1 MQMFS
6 TKTRE
11 WFLSSVGTPTE
22 AQRMGWQAISEGRDA
37 LISSPTGSGKTL
49 AAFLYFLDEMRRE
62 LDAGALAEGLRI
74 VYVSPLKALGNDIR
88 QNLERPLAGLGLS
101 DAVRV
106 AVRTGDTDAKARR
119 EMIKHPPH
127 ILITTPESLYLLLTS
142 LSGRDM
148 LKTART
154 VIVDELHAVLSS
166 KRGAHLFL
174 SLARLDALCGG
185 HVRRVGLSAT
195 VNPPEEAARHLTGG
209 EPCAVIV
216 PKIEKRTELTVDVPV
231 PDMRQLPER
240 SVWPAIA
247 DRVIEALDHVR
258 TVLVFVDGRAGCE
271 RLALRINERA
281 GQTLARTHHGCVSK
295 EQRLEAERM
304 LKSGELRVMVAT
316 SSMELGVDVGE
327 IDLVVQVGPPPGVSA
342 LLQRLGRAG
351 HNPSR
356 VSRMRVYPR
365 TAAEAIGCALVCEAA
380 REGRIERVR
389 APEMCLDVLS
399 QHLVSMAAA
408 GAYTVDEAVEI
419 LSRAYAYRRLAS
431 EDVKAVLGMLS
442 GDYERM
448 DDRPVKPRVVYDR
461 LSGRVSGDAYTRMLA
476 LSAGGTIPDRGWFAV
491 TLPDGTRL
499 GELDEEF
506 VFEAR
511 LGDKFYLGA
520 FPWKIEEITR
530 DRVIVSPTSPE
541 GAASPFWKGDRA
553 ARAYETGAF
562 YGSLLSK
569 WEDAARRS
577 PAALRAALCA
587 AGLTPDAAENAA
599 RVLESQLR
607 AVGCLATDR
616 VLVAE
621 HFSDEAGEHQLMLHS
636 PFGDAVNRALG
647 MLLARRAAAATGED
661 ARAYDDDDGALIC
674 LVGGQPIP
682 DALLPTLAATSAP
695 DIYPVPI
702 TPNTVSNTSSRD
714 ASGAQLAFDNPAAAS
729 GARFTFI
736 NPDTAPGA
744 NCVSANA
751 NAASG
756 ARFTS
761 INPDTKPDARHV
773 PASANAASG
782 AQLAFDNPVA
792 ASGARFTSINP
803 DNAPSA
809 SLVPASANA
818 ASGAQLAFDN
828 PVAASGAH
836 CTSTNPDTASDA
848 DCVSASANAASGAQL
863 AFDNPVAASGARF
876 TSTNPDTK
884 PGANCVSA
892 SRNAVS
898 AARFTS
904 INSDTKPGANCAS
917 ASTNAASGAQLALD
931 NPVAASGARFT
942 SINSD
947 TKPGANC
954 VSASRNAV
962 SAARFTSINSD
973 TKPGANCASASTNA
987 ASGAQ
992 LAFDNPAA
1000 ASGARFTSI
1009 NPDTKPGAQLAF
1021 DNPVAASGARFTSIN
1036 PETRPGANCAS
1047 TSANA
1052 VSSAQLV
1059 FDNPV
1064 TASGARFTSINP
1076 ETKPGASP
1084 VPASANA
1091 ASGVQLAFDDPV
1103 AASGARFTS
1112 INPET
1117 YPGASPVP
1125 ASANAASG
1133 AQLVFDNPV
1142 TGSGARFTSINPETK
1157 PGASPVPASANA
1169 ASGVQLAFDDPVAA
1183 SGARFTSINPET
1195 YPGASPVPAS
1205 ANAAS
1210 GAQLAFDNPAAASG
1224 ARFTSINPDT
1234 APDVSHVPASA
1245 NAASGA
1251 QLAFDSPVAPV
1262 AASGA
1267 SRVPASAN
1275 TALGAQVTPD
1285 NPVTASGESH
1295 VSTSANA
1302 ASGARFTFTNP
1313 VAASGARFTSTNPDT
1328 APGAQLA
1335 SADPN
1340 AALGSRL
1347 ASVTPDATS
1356 VPLCGAAAEVRAM
1369 LPASPMF
1376 SMAFRYNV
1384 QRALLNGVRGGRRQP
1399 LWVQRLRGAEAL
1411 GAAAAH
1417 PEHPMMRETLNECA
1431 DGYLDLNALT
1441 RLLSAIRAGQVRVY
1455 EVHTDAPSPL
1465 CLNLRRQVEA
1475 EMMYDTAIPSAAV
1488 TLSKEALLTLAPT
1501 EEAVKSASRPARAPR
1516 NADELH
1522 ARLLSEGDL
1531 LAGEAC
1537 APAEWMDALE
1547 IAGRA
1552 VYIEPRLWIA
1562 RENEDEYRLALEEND
1577 AAALS
1582 RVVRRTARFHGS
1594 QTAETLSERYAVDE
1608 VRAQEALNTLCSEG
1622 ILREFGGAY
1631 VHAEL
1636 YESAQRMT
1644 VALNRQRV
1652 ETQPARAFARMLSQR
1667 VRGAGSS
1674 AAQLAQALVSLRGC
1688 AYPAAAWEGYLLP
1701 ARVANYRPQLLDEA
1715 LARGEAAYRVL
1726 PAERPQLPSETRAQ
1740 AAARTRDAAPS
1751 SARVSIDGS
1760 RLPGEAAVRD
1770 EAAYRV
1776 LPAERSQLPN
1786 ETRAQATARPCG
1798 AASSGARA
1806 SIDGSRLLGE
1816 AAECPQLPSETRA
1829 QAAARPYGAASS
1841 DARISVDG
1849 SQLLGEAVVRDEAAE
1864 YPQLSNETRAQAAAR
1879 PCGAAPSSARAS
1891 VDGSRLLSEAAECPQ
1906 LPSET
1911 RAQAAARPRGAAPS
1925 GARIS
1930 VDGSQL
1936 LGEATERDEAAERPR
1951 LPGETRAQAAARP
1964 RGAAPSGARVSIDGS
1979 WLPGEAAERPQLP
1992 GETRAQAAA
2001 RPYGAAPSGAR
2012 VSIDVSQFPGEAAV
2026 RDEAAYRVLPAE
2038 RSRLPNETRAQA
2050 AARARDAAPSD
2061 ARVSI
2066 DGSQLPGEAAV
2077 RDEAAYRVL
2086 PAERPQLP
2094 GETAVRVLSGE
2105 RSQLSGE
2112 TAARVQSGETADS
2125 RSIPAPEIDGVPA
2138 NPLAASRVRGSAAS
2152 AFELHAQRRG
2162 TAVLD
2167 QSGSAH
2173 PESGLRDGRA
2183 IFGERTR
2190 ASRAASGER
2199 VRVQFDLP
2207 DDEGEYE
2214 PLPDDLTDMER
2225 DVLQTLTARGASFA
2239 SRLPVNAGDALKSLL
2254 ARGLVRA
2261 DSFLPVREMLATE
2274 SGNVKKTVRRRVR
2287 VMDAGRWS
2295 RVGVLPQT
2303 SAEALV
2309 ERLFDRFGIVCR
2321 ETAGADWNAAFGV
2334 LKHMEYAGK
2343 ARRGYFVKGLSGAQF
2358 MRETDYSTI
2367 TAQLRQPSG
2376 ECVWLP
2382 AADPM
2387 QAWGAY
2393 LAHEEG
2399 RAFLRVP
2406 GAAVAL
2412 MDGAVVAVSEK
2423 QGETLRVFDDPA
2435 APEALRALAD
2445 AFRRGAIFP
2454 TLPRLLI
2461 KKYPPTAAAHLEAA
2475 GFTREMLDYTLMR
2488 RG

>member
-1 MQMFS
+1 MNVRF
-6 TKTRE
+6 
-11 WFLSSVGTPTE
+11 FH
-22 AQRMGWQAISEGRDA
+22 
-37 LISSPTGSGKTL
+37 SP
-49 AAFLYFLDEMRRE
+49 
-62 LDAGALAEGLRI
+62 
-74 VYVSPLKALGNDIR
+74 
-88 QNLERPLAGLGLS
+88 
-101 DAVRV
+101 
-106 AVRTGDTDAKARR
+106 
-119 EMIKHPPH
+119 
-127 ILITTPESLYLLLTS
+127 
-142 LSGRDM
+142 
-148 LKTART
+148 
-154 VIVDELHAVLSS
+154 
-166 KRGAHLFL
+166 
-174 SLARLDALCGG
+174 
-185 HVRRVGLSAT
+185 
-195 VNPPEEAARHLTGG
+195 
-209 EPCAVIV
+209 
-216 PKIEKRTELTVDVPV
+216 
-231 PDMRQLPER
+231 
-240 SVWPAIA
+240 
-247 DRVIEALDHVR
+247 
-258 TVLVFVDGRAGCE
+258 
-271 RLALRINERA
+271 
-281 GQTLARTHHGCVSK
+281 
-295 EQRLEAERM
+295 
-304 LKSGELRVMVAT
+304 
-316 SSMELGVDVGE
+316 
-327 IDLVVQVGPPPGVSA
+327 
-342 LLQRLGRAG
+342 
-351 HNPSR
+351 
-356 VSRMRVYPR
+356 
-365 TAAEAIGCALVCEAA
+365 
-380 REGRIERVR
+380 
-389 APEMCLDVLS
+389 
-399 QHLVSMAAA
+399 
-408 GAYTVDEAVEI
+408 
-419 LSRAYAYRRLAS
+419 
-431 EDVKAVLGMLS
+431 
-442 GDYERM
+442 
-448 DDRPVKPRVVYDR
+448 
-461 LSGRVSGDAYTRMLA
+461 
-476 LSAGGTIPDRGWFAV
+476 
-491 TLPDGTRL
+491 
-499 GELDEEF
+499 
-506 VFEAR
+506 
-511 LGDKFYLGA
+511 DKFYLGA

-530 DRVIVSPTSPE
+530 DRVIVSPTTPE

-599 RVLESQLR
+599 RVIESQLR

-647 MLLARRAAAATGED
+647 MLLARRAAAATGAD

-695 DIYPVPI
+695 DAYTPYPGPNPVSAISHATGAHFTSTNPDTAPSVSCASASASAAPGMRI
-702 TPNTVSNTSSRD
+702 TSINPDTAPSASCASANPNTAPDTRFTSINPDTKPGVNCASTNPNAAPGASFTSTNPDTAPSVSCASVNPNTAPD
-714 ASGAQLAFDNPAAAS
+714 
-729 GARFTFI
+729 ARFTSANPDTTPGASCASLSANTAPDARFASTNPDTTPGANCASANPNATSGAHFTSTNPDTAPSTSCASASTNAAPDTRFTSTNPNTTPGASCASASTNAAPDARFTSIKPDTAPSVSCASANPNATSGAHFTSI

-744 NCVSANA
+744 RFTSTNPDTAPSVSCASLSANA
-751 NAASG
+751 VSA

-761 INPDTKPDARHV
+761 INPDTKPGVNCA
-773 PASANAASG
+773 
-782 AQLAFDNPVA
+782 
-792 ASGARFTSINP
+792 
-803 DNAPSA
+803 
-809 SLVPASANA
+809 
-818 ASGAQLAFDN
+818 
-828 PVAASGAH
+828 
-836 CTSTNPDTASDA
+836 STNP
-848 DCVSASANAASGAQL
+848 
-863 AFDNPVAASGARF
+863 
-876 TSTNPDTK
+876 
-884 PGANCVSA
+884 
-892 SRNAVS
+892 
-898 AARFTS
+898 
-904 INSDTKPGANCAS
+904 
-917 ASTNAASGAQLALD
+917 NAASGAQLALD
-931 NPVAASGARFT
+931 NPA
-942 SINSD
+942 
-947 TKPGANC
+947 
-954 VSASRNAV
+954 
-962 SAARFTSINSD
+962 
-973 TKPGANCASASTNA
+973 
-987 ASGAQ
+987 
-992 LAFDNPAA
+992 
-1000 ASGARFTSI
+1000 
-1009 NPDTKPGAQLAF
+1009 
-1021 DNPVAASGARFTSIN
+1021 
-1036 PETRPGANCAS
+1036 
-1047 TSANA
+1047 
-1052 VSSAQLV
+1052 
-1059 FDNPV
+1059 
-1064 TASGARFTSINP
+1064 
-1076 ETKPGASP
+1076 
-1084 VPASANA
+1084 
-1091 ASGVQLAFDDPV
+1091 
-1103 AASGARFTS
+1103 
-1112 INPET
+1112 
-1117 YPGASPVP
+1117 
-1125 ASANAASG
+1125 
-1133 AQLVFDNPV
+1133 
-1142 TGSGARFTSINPETK
+1142 
-1157 PGASPVPASANA
+1157 
-1169 ASGVQLAFDDPVAA
+1169 
-1183 SGARFTSINPET
+1183 
-1195 YPGASPVPAS
+1195 
-1205 ANAAS
+1205 
-1210 GAQLAFDNPAAASG
+1210 
-1224 ARFTSINPDT
+1224 
-1234 APDVSHVPASA
+1234 
-1245 NAASGA
+1245 
-1251 QLAFDSPVAPV
+1251 
-1262 AASGA
+1262 
-1267 SRVPASAN
+1267 
-1275 TALGAQVTPD
+1275 
-1285 NPVTASGESH
+1285 
-1295 VSTSANA
+1295 
-1302 ASGARFTFTNP
+1302 
-1313 VAASGARFTSTNPDT
+1313 AASGARFTSTNPDT

-1335 SADPN
+1335 SADLN

-1516 NADELH
+1516 SADELH

-1552 VYIEPRLWIA
+1552 VYIEPGLWIA

-1577 AAALS
+1577 GAALS
-1582 RVVRRTARFHGS
+1582 RVVRRAARFHGA

-1608 VRAQEALNTLCSEG
+1608 ARAQEALNALRSEG

-1644 VALNRQRV
+1644 VALSRQRV

-1674 AAQLAQALVSLRGC
+1674 AAQLAQALDFLRGC

-1726 PAERPQLPSETRAQ
+1726 PAERPQLPGETRAQ
-1740 AAARTRDAAPS
+1740 AAARTRGAAPS
-1751 SARVSIDGS
+1751 GARVSIDDSQLPGETAVRDETAEYPLLSNETRAQAADHPRSADSRNARVSIDG
-1760 RLPGEAAVRD
+1760 
-1770 EAAYRV
+1770 
-1776 LPAERSQLPN
+1776 SQLPN
-1786 ETRAQATARPCG
+1786 ETRAQAAARPCG
-1798 AASSGARA
+1798 AAPSGARV
-1806 SIDGSRLLGE
+1806 SIDGSQLPGE
-1816 AAECPQLPSETRA
+1816 AAERPRLPGETRAQATARMRGAAPSGARVSIDGSQLPGETAVRDEAAEHPQLSGEPRA
-1829 QAAARPYGAASS
+1829 QAAARPRGAAPSG
-1841 DARISVDG
+1841 ARISVDG
-1849 SQLLGEAVVRDEAAE
+1849 SRLPGETVVRDEAAE

-1891 VDGSRLLSEAAECPQ
+1891 
-1906 LPSET
+1906 
-1911 RAQAAARPRGAAPS
+1911 
-1925 GARIS
+1925 I
-1930 VDGSQL
+1930 DGSQFPS
-1936 LGEATERDEAAERPR
+1936 EATERDGTAER
-1951 LPGETRAQAAARP
+1951 
-1964 RGAAPSGARVSIDGS
+1964 S
-1979 WLPGEAAERPQLP
+1979 QLP

-2012 VSIDVSQFPGEAAV
+2012 VSIDGSQLLGEATE
-2026 RDEAAYRVLPAE
+2026 RDEAAE
-2038 RSRLPNETRAQA
+2038 RPRLPSETRAQA
-2050 AARARDAAPSD
+2050 AARPRGAAPSG

-2066 DGSQLPGEAAV
+2066 DGSQFPGEAAV

-2112 TAARVQSGETADS
+2112 TAGRVQSGEMTDS
-2125 RSIPAPEIDGVPA
+2125 RSIPAPEFVGVPA
-2138 NPLAASRVRGSAAS
+2138 DSLAASRVRGSAAS
-2152 AFELHAQRRG
+2152 AFKLYAQRRG

-2190 ASRAASGER
+2190 ASRAASSER

-2261 DSFLPVREMLATE
+2261 DSFLPVREMLAAE

-2295 RVGVLPQT
+2295 RVGALPQT

-2358 MRETDYSTI
+2358 MRQTDYSTI

-2376 ECVWLP
+2376 ECIWLP

-2454 TLPRLLI
+2454 ALPRLLI

-2475 GFTREMLDYTLMR
+2475 GFTREMLDYTLMC

>member
-247 DRVIEALDHVR
+247 DRVIEALDHAR

-351 HNPSR
+351 HNPGR

-506 VFEAR
+506 VFESR

-520 FPWKIEEITR
+520 FPWRIEEITR

-599 RVLESQLR
+599 RVIESQLR

-621 HFSDEAGEHQLMLHS
+621 HFSDEAGGHQLMLHS

-647 MLLARRAAAATGED
+647 MLLARRAAAATGAD

-695 DIYPVPI
+695 DAYTPYPG
-702 TPNTVSNTSSRD
+702 PN
-714 ASGAQLAFDNPAAAS
+714 P
-729 GARFTFI
+729 
-736 NPDTAPGA
+736 
-744 NCVSANA
+744 VSAISHA
-751 NAASG
+751 
-756 ARFTS
+756 T
-761 INPDTKPDARHV
+761 
-773 PASANAASG
+773 
-782 AQLAFDNPVA
+782 
-792 ASGARFTSINP
+792 
-803 DNAPSA
+803 
-809 SLVPASANA
+809 
-818 ASGAQLAFDN
+818 
-828 PVAASGAH
+828 GAH
-836 CTSTNPDTASDA
+836 FTSTNPDTAPSASCASASASAAPGMRITSINPDTA
-848 DCVSASANAASGAQL
+848 PSASCASASANTTS
-863 AFDNPVAASGARF
+863 DTRF
-876 TSTNPDTK
+876 TSTNPGTAPNVSCASANPNTAPDARFASTNPDTT
-884 PGANCVSA
+884 PGASCASLSA
-892 SRNAVS
+892 NAVS

-904 INSDTKPGANCAS
+904 INPDTAPSVSCASANPNTAPDARFASTNPDTTPGASCASANPNTAPDARFTSINPGIAPSASCASANPNATSGAHFTSINPDTTPGANCAS
-917 ASTNAASGAQLALD
+917 ASTNTA
-931 NPVAASGARFT
+931 PGARFT
-942 SINSD
+942 SINPDTTPGASCASVNPNTAPDARFASTNPDTTPGASCASLSANTASGAHFTSINPD
-947 TKPGANC
+947 TKPGVNC
-954 VSASRNAV
+954 ASTNPNAASGARFASTNPDTALSASCA
-962 SAARFTSINSD
+962 SASASAAPDARFTSINPD
-973 TKPGANCASASTNA
+973 TAPSANCASANPNA
-987 ASGAQ
+987 TPGAHFTSINPDTAPSASCASLSANTASGAH
-992 LAFDNPAA
+992 FTSINPDTTP
-1000 ASGARFTSI
+1000 GARFTSI
-1009 NPDTKPGAQLAF
+1009 NPDTKPGVNCA
-1021 DNPVAASGARFTSIN
+1021 SIN
-1036 PETRPGANCAS
+1036 P
-1047 TSANA
+1047 
-1052 VSSAQLV
+1052 
-1059 FDNPV
+1059 
-1064 TASGARFTSINP
+1064 
-1076 ETKPGASP
+1076 
-1084 VPASANA
+1084 NA
-1091 ASGVQLAFDDPV
+1091 AS
-1103 AASGARFTS
+1103 
-1112 INPET
+1112 
-1117 YPGASPVP
+1117 
-1125 ASANAASG
+1125 
-1133 AQLVFDNPV
+1133 
-1142 TGSGARFTSINPETK
+1142 
-1157 PGASPVPASANA
+1157 
-1169 ASGVQLAFDDPVAA
+1169 
-1183 SGARFTSINPET
+1183 
-1195 YPGASPVPAS
+1195 
-1205 ANAAS
+1205 
-1210 GAQLAFDNPAAASG
+1210 
-1224 ARFTSINPDT
+1224 
-1234 APDVSHVPASA
+1234 
-1245 NAASGA
+1245 
-1251 QLAFDSPVAPV
+1251 
-1262 AASGA
+1262 
-1267 SRVPASAN
+1267 
-1275 TALGAQVTPD
+1275 
-1285 NPVTASGESH
+1285 
-1295 VSTSANA
+1295 
-1302 ASGARFTFTNP
+1302 
-1313 VAASGARFTSTNPDT
+1313 
-1328 APGAQLA
+1328 GAQLA

-1475 EMMYDTAIPSAAV
+1475 EMMYDTAISSAAV

-1516 NADELH
+1516 SADELH

-1537 APAEWMDALE
+1537 APVEWMDALE

-1552 VYIEPRLWIA
+1552 VYIEPGLWIA

-1582 RVVRRTARFHGS
+1582 RVVRRTARFHGA

-1674 AAQLAQALVSLRGC
+1674 AAQLAQALDFLRGC
-1688 AYPAAAWEGYLLP
+1688 AYPAVAWEGYLLP

-1726 PAERPQLPSETRAQ
+1726 PAER
-1740 AAARTRDAAPS
+1740 
-1751 SARVSIDGS
+1751 
-1760 RLPGEAAVRD
+1760 
-1770 EAAYRV
+1770 
-1776 LPAERSQLPN
+1776 SQLP
-1786 ETRAQATARPCG
+1786 
-1798 AASSGARA
+1798 
-1806 SIDGSRLLGE
+1806 
-1816 AAECPQLPSETRA
+1816 
-1829 QAAARPYGAASS
+1829 
-1841 DARISVDG
+1841 
-1849 SQLLGEAVVRDEAAE
+1849 
-1864 YPQLSNETRAQAAAR
+1864 NETRAQAAAR
-1879 PCGAAPSSARAS
+1879 PCGAAPS
-1891 VDGSRLLSEAAECPQ
+1891 
-1906 LPSET
+1906 
-1911 RAQAAARPRGAAPS
+1911 

-1930 VDGSQL
+1930 VDGS
-1936 LGEATERDEAAERPR
+1936 R
-1951 LPGETRAQAAARP
+1951 LPGEA
-1964 RGAAPSGARVSIDGS
+1964 
-1979 WLPGEAAERPQLP
+1979 
-1992 GETRAQAAA
+1992 
-2001 RPYGAAPSGAR
+2001 
-2012 VSIDVSQFPGEAAV
+2012 
-2026 RDEAAYRVLPAE
+2026 
-2038 RSRLPNETRAQA
+2038 
-2050 AARARDAAPSD
+2050 
-2061 ARVSI
+2061 
-2066 DGSQLPGEAAV
+2066 
-2077 RDEAAYRVL
+2077 
-2086 PAERPQLP
+2086 
-2094 GETAVRVLSGE
+2094 AVRVLSGE

-2112 TAARVQSGETADS
+2112 TAGRVQSGEMTDS

-2138 NPLAASRVRGSAAS
+2138 DPLAASRVRGSAAS
-2152 AFELHAQRRG
+2152 AFELYAQRRG

-2173 PESGLRDGRA
+2173 PESGLRDGRTA
-2183 IFGERTR
+2183 PGERAR
-2190 ASRAASGER
+2190 ASRAASSER
-2199 VRVQFDLP
+2199 VRVRFDSP

-2225 DVLQTLTARGASFA
+2225 EILQTLTARGASFA

-2295 RVGVLPQT
+2295 RVGALPQT

-2321 ETAGADWNAAFGV
+2321 ETAGADWNAVFGV

-2367 TAQLRQPSG
+2367 TAQLRQSSS
-2376 ECVWLP
+2376 ECIWLP

-2423 QGETLRVFDDPA
+2423 QGETLRVFDDPS

-2454 TLPRLLI
+2454 ALPRLLI
-2461 KKYPPTAAAHLEAA
+2461 KKYPPTAVPHLEAA

>member
-1 MQMFS
+1 
-6 TKTRE
+6 
-11 WFLSSVGTPTE
+11 
-22 AQRMGWQAISEGRDA
+22 
-37 LISSPTGSGKTL
+37 
-49 AAFLYFLDEMRRE
+49 
-62 LDAGALAEGLRI
+62 
-74 VYVSPLKALGNDIR
+74 
-88 QNLERPLAGLGLS
+88 
-101 DAVRV
+101 
-106 AVRTGDTDAKARR
+106 
-119 EMIKHPPH
+119 
-127 ILITTPESLYLLLTS
+127 
-142 LSGRDM
+142 
-148 LKTART
+148 
-154 VIVDELHAVLSS
+154 
-166 KRGAHLFL
+166 
-174 SLARLDALCGG
+174 
-185 HVRRVGLSAT
+185 
-195 VNPPEEAARHLTGG
+195 
-209 EPCAVIV
+209 
-216 PKIEKRTELTVDVPV
+216 
-231 PDMRQLPER
+231 
-240 SVWPAIA
+240 
-247 DRVIEALDHVR
+247 
-258 TVLVFVDGRAGCE
+258 
-271 RLALRINERA
+271 
-281 GQTLARTHHGCVSK
+281 
-295 EQRLEAERM
+295 
-304 LKSGELRVMVAT
+304 
-316 SSMELGVDVGE
+316 
-327 IDLVVQVGPPPGVSA
+327 
-342 LLQRLGRAG
+342 
-351 HNPSR
+351 
-356 VSRMRVYPR
+356 
-365 TAAEAIGCALVCEAA
+365 
-380 REGRIERVR
+380 
-389 APEMCLDVLS
+389 
-399 QHLVSMAAA
+399 
-408 GAYTVDEAVEI
+408 
-419 LSRAYAYRRLAS
+419 
-431 EDVKAVLGMLS
+431 
-442 GDYERM
+442 
-448 DDRPVKPRVVYDR
+448 
-461 LSGRVSGDAYTRMLA
+461 
-476 LSAGGTIPDRGWFAV
+476 
-491 TLPDGTRL
+491 
-499 GELDEEF
+499 
-506 VFEAR
+506 
-511 LGDKFYLGA
+511 
-520 FPWKIEEITR
+520 
-530 DRVIVSPTSPE
+530 
-541 GAASPFWKGDRA
+541 
-553 ARAYETGAF
+553 
-562 YGSLLSK
+562 
-569 WEDAARRS
+569 
-577 PAALRAALCA
+577 
-587 AGLTPDAAENAA
+587 
-599 RVLESQLR
+599 
-607 AVGCLATDR
+607 
-616 VLVAE
+616 
-621 HFSDEAGEHQLMLHS
+621 
-636 PFGDAVNRALG
+636 
-647 MLLARRAAAATGED
+647 
-661 ARAYDDDDGALIC
+661 
-674 LVGGQPIP
+674 
-682 DALLPTLAATSAP
+682 
-695 DIYPVPI
+695 
-702 TPNTVSNTSSRD
+702 
-714 ASGAQLAFDNPAAAS
+714 
-729 GARFTFI
+729 
-736 NPDTAPGA
+736 
-744 NCVSANA
+744 
-751 NAASG
+751 
-756 ARFTS
+756 
-761 INPDTKPDARHV
+761 
-773 PASANAASG
+773 
-782 AQLAFDNPVA
+782 
-792 ASGARFTSINP
+792 
-803 DNAPSA
+803 
-809 SLVPASANA
+809 
-818 ASGAQLAFDN
+818 
-828 PVAASGAH
+828 
-836 CTSTNPDTASDA
+836 
-848 DCVSASANAASGAQL
+848 
-863 AFDNPVAASGARF
+863 
-876 TSTNPDTK
+876 
-884 PGANCVSA
+884 
-892 SRNAVS
+892 
-898 AARFTS
+898 
-904 INSDTKPGANCAS
+904 
-917 ASTNAASGAQLALD
+917 
-931 NPVAASGARFT
+931 
-942 SINSD
+942 
-947 TKPGANC
+947 
-954 VSASRNAV
+954 
-962 SAARFTSINSD
+962 
-973 TKPGANCASASTNA
+973 
-987 ASGAQ
+987 
-992 LAFDNPAA
+992 
-1000 ASGARFTSI
+1000 
-1009 NPDTKPGAQLAF
+1009 
-1021 DNPVAASGARFTSIN
+1021 
-1036 PETRPGANCAS
+1036 
-1047 TSANA
+1047 
-1052 VSSAQLV
+1052 
-1059 FDNPV
+1059 
-1064 TASGARFTSINP
+1064 
-1076 ETKPGASP
+1076 
-1084 VPASANA
+1084 
-1091 ASGVQLAFDDPV
+1091 
-1103 AASGARFTS
+1103 
-1112 INPET
+1112 
-1117 YPGASPVP
+1117 
-1125 ASANAASG
+1125 
-1133 AQLVFDNPV
+1133 
-1142 TGSGARFTSINPETK
+1142 
-1157 PGASPVPASANA
+1157 
-1169 ASGVQLAFDDPVAA
+1169 
-1183 SGARFTSINPET
+1183 
-1195 YPGASPVPAS
+1195 
-1205 ANAAS
+1205 
-1210 GAQLAFDNPAAASG
+1210 
-1224 ARFTSINPDT
+1224 
-1234 APDVSHVPASA
+1234 
-1245 NAASGA
+1245 
-1251 QLAFDSPVAPV
+1251 
-1262 AASGA
+1262 
-1267 SRVPASAN
+1267 
-1275 TALGAQVTPD
+1275 
-1285 NPVTASGESH
+1285 
-1295 VSTSANA
+1295 
-1302 ASGARFTFTNP
+1302 
-1313 VAASGARFTSTNPDT
+1313 
-1328 APGAQLA
+1328 
-1335 SADPN
+1335 
-1340 AALGSRL
+1340 
-1347 ASVTPDATS
+1347 
-1356 VPLCGAAAEVRAM
+1356 M

-1399 LWVQRLRGAEAL
+1399 LWVQRLRGVETL

-1516 NADELH
+1516 SADELH

-1552 VYIEPRLWIA
+1552 VYIEPGLWIA

-1582 RVVRRTARFHGS
+1582 RVVRRTARFHGA

-1622 ILREFGGAY
+1622 ILREFGGTY

-1688 AYPAAAWEGYLLP
+1688 TYPAAAWEGYLLP

-1726 PAERPQLPSETRAQ
+1726 PAERPQLP
-1740 AAARTRDAAPS
+1740 
-1751 SARVSIDGS
+1751 G
-1760 RLPGEAAVRD
+1760 
-1770 EAAYRV
+1770 
-1776 LPAERSQLPN
+1776 
-1786 ETRAQATARPCG
+1786 
-1798 AASSGARA
+1798 
-1806 SIDGSRLLGE
+1806 
-1816 AAECPQLPSETRA
+1816 
-1829 QAAARPYGAASS
+1829 
-1841 DARISVDG
+1841 
-1849 SQLLGEAVVRDEAAE
+1849 
-1864 YPQLSNETRAQAAAR
+1864 ETRAQAAAR
-1879 PCGAAPSSARAS
+1879 PCGAASSDARVS
-1891 VDGSRLLSEAAECPQ
+1891 IDGSRLLGK
-1906 LPSET
+1906 T
-1911 RAQAAARPRGAAPS
+1911 
-1925 GARIS
+1925 
-1930 VDGSQL
+1930 VV
-1936 LGEATERDEAAERPR
+1936 RDEAAERPR

-2274 SGNVKKTVRRRVR
+2274 SGNVKKTVRRRVH

>member
-1 MQMFS
+1 
-6 TKTRE
+6 
-11 WFLSSVGTPTE
+11 
-22 AQRMGWQAISEGRDA
+22 
-37 LISSPTGSGKTL
+37 
-49 AAFLYFLDEMRRE
+49 MR
-62 LDAGALAEGLRI
+62 I
-74 VYVSPLKALGNDIR
+74 
-88 QNLERPLAGLGLS
+88 
-101 DAVRV
+101 
-106 AVRTGDTDAKARR
+106 
-119 EMIKHPPH
+119 
-127 ILITTPESLYLLLTS
+127 
-142 LSGRDM
+142 
-148 LKTART
+148 
-154 VIVDELHAVLSS
+154 
-166 KRGAHLFL
+166 
-174 SLARLDALCGG
+174 
-185 HVRRVGLSAT
+185 
-195 VNPPEEAARHLTGG
+195 
-209 EPCAVIV
+209 
-216 PKIEKRTELTVDVPV
+216 
-231 PDMRQLPER
+231 
-240 SVWPAIA
+240 
-247 DRVIEALDHVR
+247 
-258 TVLVFVDGRAGCE
+258 
-271 RLALRINERA
+271 
-281 GQTLARTHHGCVSK
+281 
-295 EQRLEAERM
+295 
-304 LKSGELRVMVAT
+304 
-316 SSMELGVDVGE
+316 
-327 IDLVVQVGPPPGVSA
+327 
-342 LLQRLGRAG
+342 
-351 HNPSR
+351 
-356 VSRMRVYPR
+356 
-365 TAAEAIGCALVCEAA
+365 
-380 REGRIERVR
+380 
-389 APEMCLDVLS
+389 
-399 QHLVSMAAA
+399 
-408 GAYTVDEAVEI
+408 
-419 LSRAYAYRRLAS
+419 
-431 EDVKAVLGMLS
+431 
-442 GDYERM
+442 
-448 DDRPVKPRVVYDR
+448 
-461 LSGRVSGDAYTRMLA
+461 
-476 LSAGGTIPDRGWFAV
+476 
-491 TLPDGTRL
+491 
-499 GELDEEF
+499 
-506 VFEAR
+506 
-511 LGDKFYLGA
+511 
-520 FPWKIEEITR
+520 
-530 DRVIVSPTSPE
+530 
-541 GAASPFWKGDRA
+541 
-553 ARAYETGAF
+553 
-562 YGSLLSK
+562 
-569 WEDAARRS
+569 
-577 PAALRAALCA
+577 
-587 AGLTPDAAENAA
+587 
-599 RVLESQLR
+599 
-607 AVGCLATDR
+607 
-616 VLVAE
+616 
-621 HFSDEAGEHQLMLHS
+621 
-636 PFGDAVNRALG
+636 
-647 MLLARRAAAATGED
+647 
-661 ARAYDDDDGALIC
+661 
-674 LVGGQPIP
+674 
-682 DALLPTLAATSAP
+682 
-695 DIYPVPI
+695 
-702 TPNTVSNTSSRD
+702 
-714 ASGAQLAFDNPAAAS
+714 
-729 GARFTFI
+729 
-736 NPDTAPGA
+736 
-744 NCVSANA
+744 
-751 NAASG
+751 
-756 ARFTS
+756 TS
-761 INPDTKPDARHV
+761 INPDTKPGVNCA
-773 PASANAASG
+773 
-782 AQLAFDNPVA
+782 
-792 ASGARFTSINP
+792 
-803 DNAPSA
+803 
-809 SLVPASANA
+809 
-818 ASGAQLAFDN
+818 
-828 PVAASGAH
+828 
-836 CTSTNPDTASDA
+836 STNP
-848 DCVSASANAASGAQL
+848 
-863 AFDNPVAASGARF
+863 
-876 TSTNPDTK
+876 
-884 PGANCVSA
+884 
-892 SRNAVS
+892 
-898 AARFTS
+898 
-904 INSDTKPGANCAS
+904 
-917 ASTNAASGAQLALD
+917 NAASGAQLALD
-931 NPVAASGARFT
+931 NPAA
-942 SINSD
+942 
-947 TKPGANC
+947 
-954 VSASRNAV
+954 
-962 SAARFTSINSD
+962 
-973 TKPGANCASASTNA
+973 
-987 ASGAQ
+987 
-992 LAFDNPAA
+992 
-1000 ASGARFTSI
+1000 
-1009 NPDTKPGAQLAF
+1009 
-1021 DNPVAASGARFTSIN
+1021 
-1036 PETRPGANCAS
+1036 
-1047 TSANA
+1047 
-1052 VSSAQLV
+1052 
-1059 FDNPV
+1059 
-1064 TASGARFTSINP
+1064 
-1076 ETKPGASP
+1076 
-1084 VPASANA
+1084 
-1091 ASGVQLAFDDPV
+1091 
-1103 AASGARFTS
+1103 
-1112 INPET
+1112 
-1117 YPGASPVP
+1117 
-1125 ASANAASG
+1125 
-1133 AQLVFDNPV
+1133 
-1142 TGSGARFTSINPETK
+1142 
-1157 PGASPVPASANA
+1157 
-1169 ASGVQLAFDDPVAA
+1169 
-1183 SGARFTSINPET
+1183 
-1195 YPGASPVPAS
+1195 
-1205 ANAAS
+1205 
-1210 GAQLAFDNPAAASG
+1210 
-1224 ARFTSINPDT
+1224 
-1234 APDVSHVPASA
+1234 
-1245 NAASGA
+1245 
-1251 QLAFDSPVAPV
+1251 
-1262 AASGA
+1262 
-1267 SRVPASAN
+1267 
-1275 TALGAQVTPD
+1275 
-1285 NPVTASGESH
+1285 
-1295 VSTSANA
+1295 
-1302 ASGARFTFTNP
+1302 
-1313 VAASGARFTSTNPDT
+1313 

-1335 SADPN
+1335 SADLN

-1356 VPLCGAAAEVRAM
+1356 VPLCGAAAEVQAM

-1516 NADELH
+1516 SADELH

-1547 IAGRA
+1547 LAGRA
-1552 VYIEPRLWIA
+1552 VYIEPGLWIA

-1582 RVVRRTARFHGS
+1582 RVVRRTARFHGA

-1622 ILREFGGAY
+1622 ILREFGGTY

-1688 AYPAAAWEGYLLP
+1688 TYPAAAWEGYLLP

-1726 PAERPQLPSETRAQ
+1726 PAERPQLP
-1740 AAARTRDAAPS
+1740 
-1751 SARVSIDGS
+1751 G
-1760 RLPGEAAVRD
+1760 
-1770 EAAYRV
+1770 
-1776 LPAERSQLPN
+1776 
-1786 ETRAQATARPCG
+1786 
-1798 AASSGARA
+1798 
-1806 SIDGSRLLGE
+1806 
-1816 AAECPQLPSETRA
+1816 
-1829 QAAARPYGAASS
+1829 
-1841 DARISVDG
+1841 
-1849 SQLLGEAVVRDEAAE
+1849 
-1864 YPQLSNETRAQAAAR
+1864 ETRAQAAAR
-1879 PCGAAPSSARAS
+1879 PCGAASSDARVS
-1891 VDGSRLLSEAAECPQ
+1891 IDGSRLLGK
-1906 LPSET
+1906 T
-1911 RAQAAARPRGAAPS
+1911 
-1925 GARIS
+1925 
-1930 VDGSQL
+1930 VV
-1936 LGEATERDEAAERPR
+1936 RDEAAERPR

>member
-1 MQMFS
+1 
-6 TKTRE
+6 
-11 WFLSSVGTPTE
+11 
-22 AQRMGWQAISEGRDA
+22 
-37 LISSPTGSGKTL
+37 
-49 AAFLYFLDEMRRE
+49 
-62 LDAGALAEGLRI
+62 
-74 VYVSPLKALGNDIR
+74 
-88 QNLERPLAGLGLS
+88 
-101 DAVRV
+101 
-106 AVRTGDTDAKARR
+106 
-119 EMIKHPPH
+119 
-127 ILITTPESLYLLLTS
+127 
-142 LSGRDM
+142 
-148 LKTART
+148 
-154 VIVDELHAVLSS
+154 
-166 KRGAHLFL
+166 
-174 SLARLDALCGG
+174 
-185 HVRRVGLSAT
+185 
-195 VNPPEEAARHLTGG
+195 
-209 EPCAVIV
+209 
-216 PKIEKRTELTVDVPV
+216 
-231 PDMRQLPER
+231 
-240 SVWPAIA
+240 
-247 DRVIEALDHVR
+247 
-258 TVLVFVDGRAGCE
+258 
-271 RLALRINERA
+271 
-281 GQTLARTHHGCVSK
+281 
-295 EQRLEAERM
+295 
-304 LKSGELRVMVAT
+304 
-316 SSMELGVDVGE
+316 
-327 IDLVVQVGPPPGVSA
+327 
-342 LLQRLGRAG
+342 
-351 HNPSR
+351 
-356 VSRMRVYPR
+356 
-365 TAAEAIGCALVCEAA
+365 
-380 REGRIERVR
+380 
-389 APEMCLDVLS
+389 
-399 QHLVSMAAA
+399 
-408 GAYTVDEAVEI
+408 
-419 LSRAYAYRRLAS
+419 
-431 EDVKAVLGMLS
+431 
-442 GDYERM
+442 
-448 DDRPVKPRVVYDR
+448 
-461 LSGRVSGDAYTRMLA
+461 
-476 LSAGGTIPDRGWFAV
+476 
-491 TLPDGTRL
+491 
-499 GELDEEF
+499 
-506 VFEAR
+506 
-511 LGDKFYLGA
+511 
-520 FPWKIEEITR
+520 
-530 DRVIVSPTSPE
+530 
-541 GAASPFWKGDRA
+541 
-553 ARAYETGAF
+553 
-562 YGSLLSK
+562 
-569 WEDAARRS
+569 
-577 PAALRAALCA
+577 
-587 AGLTPDAAENAA
+587 
-599 RVLESQLR
+599 
-607 AVGCLATDR
+607 
-616 VLVAE
+616 
-621 HFSDEAGEHQLMLHS
+621 
-636 PFGDAVNRALG
+636 
-647 MLLARRAAAATGED
+647 
-661 ARAYDDDDGALIC
+661 
-674 LVGGQPIP
+674 
-682 DALLPTLAATSAP
+682 
-695 DIYPVPI
+695 
-702 TPNTVSNTSSRD
+702 
-714 ASGAQLAFDNPAAAS
+714 
-729 GARFTFI
+729 
-736 NPDTAPGA
+736 
-744 NCVSANA
+744 
-751 NAASG
+751 
-756 ARFTS
+756 
-761 INPDTKPDARHV
+761 
-773 PASANAASG
+773 
-782 AQLAFDNPVA
+782 
-792 ASGARFTSINP
+792 
-803 DNAPSA
+803 
-809 SLVPASANA
+809 
-818 ASGAQLAFDN
+818 
-828 PVAASGAH
+828 
-836 CTSTNPDTASDA
+836 
-848 DCVSASANAASGAQL
+848 
-863 AFDNPVAASGARF
+863 
-876 TSTNPDTK
+876 
-884 PGANCVSA
+884 
-892 SRNAVS
+892 
-898 AARFTS
+898 
-904 INSDTKPGANCAS
+904 
-917 ASTNAASGAQLALD
+917 
-931 NPVAASGARFT
+931 
-942 SINSD
+942 
-947 TKPGANC
+947 
-954 VSASRNAV
+954 
-962 SAARFTSINSD
+962 
-973 TKPGANCASASTNA
+973 
-987 ASGAQ
+987 
-992 LAFDNPAA
+992 
-1000 ASGARFTSI
+1000 
-1009 NPDTKPGAQLAF
+1009 
-1021 DNPVAASGARFTSIN
+1021 
-1036 PETRPGANCAS
+1036 
-1047 TSANA
+1047 
-1052 VSSAQLV
+1052 
-1059 FDNPV
+1059 
-1064 TASGARFTSINP
+1064 
-1076 ETKPGASP
+1076 
-1084 VPASANA
+1084 
-1091 ASGVQLAFDDPV
+1091 
-1103 AASGARFTS
+1103 
-1112 INPET
+1112 
-1117 YPGASPVP
+1117 
-1125 ASANAASG
+1125 
-1133 AQLVFDNPV
+1133 
-1142 TGSGARFTSINPETK
+1142 
-1157 PGASPVPASANA
+1157 
-1169 ASGVQLAFDDPVAA
+1169 
-1183 SGARFTSINPET
+1183 
-1195 YPGASPVPAS
+1195 
-1205 ANAAS
+1205 
-1210 GAQLAFDNPAAASG
+1210 
-1224 ARFTSINPDT
+1224 
-1234 APDVSHVPASA
+1234 
-1245 NAASGA
+1245 
-1251 QLAFDSPVAPV
+1251 
-1262 AASGA
+1262 
-1267 SRVPASAN
+1267 
-1275 TALGAQVTPD
+1275 
-1285 NPVTASGESH
+1285 
-1295 VSTSANA
+1295 
-1302 ASGARFTFTNP
+1302 
-1313 VAASGARFTSTNPDT
+1313 
-1328 APGAQLA
+1328 
-1335 SADPN
+1335 
-1340 AALGSRL
+1340 
-1347 ASVTPDATS
+1347 
-1356 VPLCGAAAEVRAM
+1356 M

-1516 NADELH
+1516 SADELH

-1547 IAGRA
+1547 LAGRA
-1552 VYIEPRLWIA
+1552 VYIEPGLWIA

-1582 RVVRRTARFHGS
+1582 RVVRRTARFHGA

-1622 ILREFGGAY
+1622 ILREFGGTY

-1688 AYPAAAWEGYLLP
+1688 TYPAAAWEGYLLP

-1726 PAERPQLPSETRAQ
+1726 PAERPQLPGETRAQ
-1740 AAARTRDAAPS
+1740 AAARPYGAAPSGARVSIDVSQFPGEAAVRDEAAYRVLPAERSRLPNETRAQAAARARDAAPS
-1751 SARVSIDGS
+1751 DARVSIDGS

-1770 EAAYRV
+1770 EATYRV

-1829 QAAARPYGAASS
+1829 QAAARP
-1841 DARISVDG
+1841 
-1849 SQLLGEAVVRDEAAE
+1849 
-1864 YPQLSNETRAQAAAR
+1864 
-1879 PCGAAPSSARAS
+1879 
-1891 VDGSRLLSEAAECPQ
+1891 
-1906 LPSET
+1906 
-1911 RAQAAARPRGAAPS
+1911 RGAAPS

-1936 LGEATERDEAAERPR
+1936 LGEATERD
-1951 LPGETRAQAAARP
+1951 
-1964 RGAAPSGARVSIDGS
+1964 
-1979 WLPGEAAERPQLP
+1979 EAAERPQLP

>member
-702 TPNTVSNTSSRD
+702 TPNTVSTISHATGSHFTSINPDTAPSANFTSANPDTAPD
-714 ASGAQLAFDNPAAAS
+714 ARFASTNPDTTPGASCASANPNATSGAH
-729 GARFTFI
+729 FTSI

-744 NCVSANA
+744 SCASLSANT
-751 NAASG
+751 ASG
-756 ARFTS
+756 AHFTS
-761 INPDTKPDARHV
+761 INPDTKPGV
-773 PASANAASG
+773 NCASANPNATSG
-782 AQLAFDNPVA
+782 AH
-792 ASGARFTSINP
+792 FTSINP
-803 DNAPSA
+803 D
-809 SLVPASANA
+809 
-818 ASGAQLAFDN
+818 
-828 PVAASGAH
+828 
-836 CTSTNPDTASDA
+836 TT
-848 DCVSASANAASGAQL
+848 
-863 AFDNPVAASGARF
+863 
-876 TSTNPDTK
+876 
-884 PGANCVSA
+884 
-892 SRNAVS
+892 
-898 AARFTS
+898 
-904 INSDTKPGANCAS
+904 PGANCAS
-917 ASTNAASGAQLALD
+917 ASTNAA
-931 NPVAASGARFT
+931 
-942 SINSD
+942 
-947 TKPGANC
+947 
-954 VSASRNAV
+954 
-962 SAARFTSINSD
+962 
-973 TKPGANCASASTNA
+973 
-987 ASGAQ
+987 
-992 LAFDNPAA
+992 
-1000 ASGARFTSI
+1000 
-1009 NPDTKPGAQLAF
+1009 PDT
-1021 DNPVAASGARFTSIN
+1021 
-1036 PETRPGANCAS
+1036 
-1047 TSANA
+1047 
-1052 VSSAQLV
+1052 
-1059 FDNPV
+1059 
-1064 TASGARFTSINP
+1064 
-1076 ETKPGASP
+1076 
-1084 VPASANA
+1084 
-1091 ASGVQLAFDDPV
+1091 
-1103 AASGARFTS
+1103 
-1112 INPET
+1112 
-1117 YPGASPVP
+1117 
-1125 ASANAASG
+1125 
-1133 AQLVFDNPV
+1133 
-1142 TGSGARFTSINPETK
+1142 
-1157 PGASPVPASANA
+1157 
-1169 ASGVQLAFDDPVAA
+1169 
-1183 SGARFTSINPET
+1183 
-1195 YPGASPVPAS
+1195 
-1205 ANAAS
+1205 
-1210 GAQLAFDNPAAASG
+1210 
-1224 ARFTSINPDT
+1224 
-1234 APDVSHVPASA
+1234 
-1245 NAASGA
+1245 
-1251 QLAFDSPVAPV
+1251 
-1262 AASGA
+1262 
-1267 SRVPASAN
+1267 
-1275 TALGAQVTPD
+1275 
-1285 NPVTASGESH
+1285 
-1295 VSTSANA
+1295 
-1302 ASGARFTFTNP
+1302 
-1313 VAASGARFTSTNPDT
+1313 RFTSTNPGT

-1335 SADPN
+1335 SADLN

-1399 LWVQRLRGAEAL
+1399 LWVQRLRGVETL

-1516 NADELH
+1516 SADELH

-1552 VYIEPRLWIA
+1552 VYIEPGLWIA

-1582 RVVRRTARFHGS
+1582 RVVRRTARFHGA

-1622 ILREFGGAY
+1622 ILREFGGTY

-1688 AYPAAAWEGYLLP
+1688 TYPAAAWEGYLLP

-1726 PAERPQLPSETRAQ
+1726 PAERPQLP
-1740 AAARTRDAAPS
+1740 
-1751 SARVSIDGS
+1751 G
-1760 RLPGEAAVRD
+1760 
-1770 EAAYRV
+1770 
-1776 LPAERSQLPN
+1776 
-1786 ETRAQATARPCG
+1786 
-1798 AASSGARA
+1798 
-1806 SIDGSRLLGE
+1806 
-1816 AAECPQLPSETRA
+1816 
-1829 QAAARPYGAASS
+1829 
-1841 DARISVDG
+1841 
-1849 SQLLGEAVVRDEAAE
+1849 
-1864 YPQLSNETRAQAAAR
+1864 ETRAQAAAR
-1879 PCGAAPSSARAS
+1879 PCGAASSDARVS
-1891 VDGSRLLSEAAECPQ
+1891 IDGSRLLGK
-1906 LPSET
+1906 T
-1911 RAQAAARPRGAAPS
+1911 
-1925 GARIS
+1925 
-1930 VDGSQL
+1930 VV
-1936 LGEATERDEAAERPR
+1936 RDEAAERPR

-1964 RGAAPSGARVSIDGS
+1964 RGAAPSSARVSIDGSQLPSEATERDGATERSQFPGETRVQAATRMRGAAPSSTRVSIDGSRLPGETAVRDEAAERPQLSGEPRAQAAARPRGAAPSGARVSIDGS
-1979 WLPGEAAERPQLP
+1979 RLPGEAAERPQLP

-2167 QSGSAH
+2167 QGGSAH

>member
-351 HNPSR
+351 HNPSH

-729 GARFTFI
+729 GARFT
-736 NPDTAPGA
+736 
-744 NCVSANA
+744 
-751 NAASG
+751 
-756 ARFTS
+756 
-761 INPDTKPDARHV
+761 
-773 PASANAASG
+773 
-782 AQLAFDNPVA
+782 
-792 ASGARFTSINP
+792 
-803 DNAPSA
+803 
-809 SLVPASANA
+809 
-818 ASGAQLAFDN
+818 
-828 PVAASGAH
+828 
-836 CTSTNPDTASDA
+836 
-848 DCVSASANAASGAQL
+848 
-863 AFDNPVAASGARF
+863 
-876 TSTNPDTK
+876 
-884 PGANCVSA
+884 
-892 SRNAVS
+892 
-898 AARFTS
+898 
-904 INSDTKPGANCAS
+904 
-917 ASTNAASGAQLALD
+917 
-931 NPVAASGARFT
+931 
-942 SINSD
+942 
-947 TKPGANC
+947 
-954 VSASRNAV
+954 
-962 SAARFTSINSD
+962 
-973 TKPGANCASASTNA
+973 
-987 ASGAQ
+987 
-992 LAFDNPAA
+992 
-1000 ASGARFTSI
+1000 
-1009 NPDTKPGAQLAF
+1009 
-1021 DNPVAASGARFTSIN
+1021 
-1036 PETRPGANCAS
+1036 
-1047 TSANA
+1047 
-1052 VSSAQLV
+1052 
-1059 FDNPV
+1059 
-1064 TASGARFTSINP
+1064 
-1076 ETKPGASP
+1076 
-1084 VPASANA
+1084 
-1091 ASGVQLAFDDPV
+1091 
-1103 AASGARFTS
+1103 
-1112 INPET
+1112 
-1117 YPGASPVP
+1117 
-1125 ASANAASG
+1125 
-1133 AQLVFDNPV
+1133 
-1142 TGSGARFTSINPETK
+1142 
-1157 PGASPVPASANA
+1157 
-1169 ASGVQLAFDDPVAA
+1169 
-1183 SGARFTSINPET
+1183 
-1195 YPGASPVPAS
+1195 
-1205 ANAAS
+1205 
-1210 GAQLAFDNPAAASG
+1210 
-1224 ARFTSINPDT
+1224 SINPDT

-1251 QLAFDSPVAPV
+1251 QLAFDSPV

-1547 IAGRA
+1547 LAGRA
-1552 VYIEPRLWIA
+1552 VYIEPGLWIA

-1829 QAAARPYGAASS
+1829 QAAARPRGAAPSS
-1841 DARISVDG
+1841 ARVSIDG
-1849 SQLLGEAVVRDEAAE
+1849 SRLLGETVVRDEAAE
-1864 YPQLSNETRAQAAAR
+1864 HPQLSGEPRAQAATR
-1879 PCGAAPSSARAS
+1879 TRGAAPSS
-1891 VDGSRLLSEAAECPQ
+1891 
-1906 LPSET
+1906 
-1911 RAQAAARPRGAAPS
+1911 
-1925 GARIS
+1925 
-1930 VDGSQL
+1930 
-1936 LGEATERDEAAERPR
+1936 
-1951 LPGETRAQAAARP
+1951 
-1964 RGAAPSGARVSIDGS
+1964 
-1979 WLPGEAAERPQLP
+1979 
-1992 GETRAQAAA
+1992 
-2001 RPYGAAPSGAR
+2001 
-2012 VSIDVSQFPGEAAV
+2012 
-2026 RDEAAYRVLPAE
+2026 
-2038 RSRLPNETRAQA
+2038 
-2050 AARARDAAPSD
+2050 

>member
-174 SLARLDALCGG
+174 SLARLDALCSG

-647 MLLARRAAAATGED
+647 MLLARRAAAATGAD

-702 TPNTVSNTSSRD
+702 TPNTVSNTSSCD

-848 DCVSASANAASGAQL
+848 DCVSASSNAASGAQL

-1112 INPET
+1112 INPKT

-1183 SGARFTSINPET
+1183 SGARFTSINPKT

-1547 IAGRA
+1547 LAGRA
-1552 VYIEPRLWIA
+1552 VYIEPGLWIA

-1760 RLPGEAAVRD
+1760 RL
-1770 EAAYRV
+1770 
-1776 LPAERSQLPN
+1776 
-1786 ETRAQATARPCG
+1786 
-1798 AASSGARA
+1798 
-1806 SIDGSRLLGE
+1806 LGE
-1816 AAECPQLPSETRA
+1816 T
-1829 QAAARPYGAASS
+1829 
-1841 DARISVDG
+1841 
-1849 SQLLGEAVVRDEAAE
+1849 VV
-1864 YPQLSNETRAQAAAR
+1864 
-1879 PCGAAPSSARAS
+1879 
-1891 VDGSRLLSEAAECPQ
+1891 
-1906 LPSET
+1906 
-1911 RAQAAARPRGAAPS
+1911 
-1925 GARIS
+1925 
-1930 VDGSQL
+1930 
-1936 LGEATERDEAAERPR
+1936 RDEAAERPR

-2001 RPYGAAPSGAR
+2001 RPCGAAPSSAR
-2012 VSIDVSQFPGEAAV
+2012 VSIDGSRLPGEAAV

-2321 ETAGADWNAAFGV
+2321 ETAGADWNAAFSV

-2454 TLPRLLI
+2454 ALPRLLI
-2461 KKYPPTAAAHLEAA
+2461 KKYPPTAAPHLEAA

>member
-247 DRVIEALDHVR
+247 DRVIEALDHAR

-351 HNPSR
+351 HNPGR

-599 RVLESQLR
+599 RVIESQLR

-695 DIYPVPI
+695 DAYTPYPG
-702 TPNTVSNTSSRD
+702 PN
-714 ASGAQLAFDNPAAAS
+714 P
-729 GARFTFI
+729 
-736 NPDTAPGA
+736 
-744 NCVSANA
+744 VSAISHA
-751 NAASG
+751 
-756 ARFTS
+756 T
-761 INPDTKPDARHV
+761 
-773 PASANAASG
+773 
-782 AQLAFDNPVA
+782 
-792 ASGARFTSINP
+792 
-803 DNAPSA
+803 
-809 SLVPASANA
+809 
-818 ASGAQLAFDN
+818 
-828 PVAASGAH
+828 GAH
-836 CTSTNPDTASDA
+836 FTSTNPDTAPS
-848 DCVSASANAASGAQL
+848 VS
-863 AFDNPVAASGARF
+863 
-876 TSTNPDTK
+876 
-884 PGANCVSA
+884 
-892 SRNAVS
+892 
-898 AARFTS
+898 
-904 INSDTKPGANCAS
+904 CAS
-917 ASTNAASGAQLALD
+917 ASASAAPGM
-931 NPVAASGARFT
+931 RIT
-942 SINSD
+942 SINPD
-947 TKPGANC
+947 TAP
-954 VSASRNAV
+954 SAS
-962 SAARFTSINSD
+962 
-973 TKPGANCASASTNA
+973 CASA
-987 ASGAQ
+987 
-992 LAFDNPAA
+992 NPNTAP
-1000 ASGARFTSI
+1000 GARFTSI
-1009 NPDTKPGAQLAF
+1009 NPDTKPG
-1021 DNPVAASGARFTSIN
+1021 V
-1036 PETRPGANCAS
+1036 NCAS
-1047 TSANA
+1047 TNPNA
-1052 VSSAQLV
+1052 A
-1059 FDNPV
+1059 
-1064 TASGARFTSINP
+1064 
-1076 ETKPGASP
+1076 PGAS
-1084 VPASANA
+1084 
-1091 ASGVQLAFDDPV
+1091 
-1103 AASGARFTS
+1103 
-1112 INPET
+1112 
-1117 YPGASPVP
+1117 
-1125 ASANAASG
+1125 
-1133 AQLVFDNPV
+1133 
-1142 TGSGARFTSINPETK
+1142 
-1157 PGASPVPASANA
+1157 
-1169 ASGVQLAFDDPVAA
+1169 
-1183 SGARFTSINPET
+1183 
-1195 YPGASPVPAS
+1195 
-1205 ANAAS
+1205 
-1210 GAQLAFDNPAAASG
+1210 
-1224 ARFTSINPDT
+1224 
-1234 APDVSHVPASA
+1234 
-1245 NAASGA
+1245 
-1251 QLAFDSPVAPV
+1251 
-1262 AASGA
+1262 
-1267 SRVPASAN
+1267 
-1275 TALGAQVTPD
+1275 
-1285 NPVTASGESH
+1285 
-1295 VSTSANA
+1295 
-1302 ASGARFTFTNP
+1302 
-1313 VAASGARFTSTNPDT
+1313 FTSTNPDT
-1328 APGAQLA
+1328 APSVSCASVNPNTASGARFASTNPDTTPGTSCASASTNAAPDARFTSIKPDTAPSVSCASANPNTAPDARFASANPDTTPGASCASANPNTTSGAHFTSINPDTTPGANCASASTNAAPDTCFTSTNPDTAPSVSCASASASAAPGMRITSINPDTKPGVNCASTNPNAASGAQLALDNPAAAPGAQLA
-1335 SADPN
+1335 SADLN

-1552 VYIEPRLWIA
+1552 VYIEPGLWIA

-1582 RVVRRTARFHGS
+1582 RVVRRTARFHGA

-1622 ILREFGGAY
+1622 ILREFGGTY

-1726 PAERPQLPSETRAQ
+1726 PAERPQLP
-1740 AAARTRDAAPS
+1740 
-1751 SARVSIDGS
+1751 G
-1760 RLPGEAAVRD
+1760 
-1770 EAAYRV
+1770 
-1776 LPAERSQLPN
+1776 
-1786 ETRAQATARPCG
+1786 
-1798 AASSGARA
+1798 
-1806 SIDGSRLLGE
+1806 
-1816 AAECPQLPSETRA
+1816 
-1829 QAAARPYGAASS
+1829 
-1841 DARISVDG
+1841 
-1849 SQLLGEAVVRDEAAE
+1849 
-1864 YPQLSNETRAQAAAR
+1864 ETRAQAAAR
-1879 PCGAAPSSARAS
+1879 PCGAASSDARVS
-1891 VDGSRLLSEAAECPQ
+1891 IDGSRLLGK
-1906 LPSET
+1906 T
-1911 RAQAAARPRGAAPS
+1911 
-1925 GARIS
+1925 
-1930 VDGSQL
+1930 VV
-1936 LGEATERDEAAERPR
+1936 RDEAAERPR

-1964 RGAAPSGARVSIDGS
+1964 RGAAPSSARVSIDGS
-1979 WLPGEAAERPQLP
+1979 QLPSEATERDGATERSQFPGETRVQAATRMRGAAPSSTRVSIDGSRLPGETAVRDEAAEHPQLSDEPRAQAAARTRGAAPSGARVSVDGSQLPGEAVVRDEAAYRVLPAEHPQLP

-2001 RPYGAAPSGAR
+2001 RTRGAAPSGAR
-2012 VSIDVSQFPGEAAV
+2012 A
-2026 RDEAAYRVLPAE
+2026 
-2038 RSRLPNETRAQA
+2038 
-2050 AARARDAAPSD
+2050 
-2061 ARVSI
+2061 SI
-2066 DGSQLPGEAAV
+2066 DGSRLPGEA
-2077 RDEAAYRVL
+2077 
-2086 PAERPQLP
+2086 
-2094 GETAVRVLSGE
+2094 AVRVLSGE

-2112 TAARVQSGETADS
+2112 TAGRVRSGEMTDS

-2190 ASRAASGER
+2190 ISRAASSER

-2261 DSFLPVREMLATE
+2261 DSFLPVREMLAAE

-2295 RVGVLPQT
+2295 RVGALPQT

-2321 ETAGADWNAAFGV
+2321 ETAGADWNAVFGV

-2445 AFRRGAIFP
+2445 AFRRGTIFP
-2454 TLPRLLI
+2454 ALPRLLI

>member
-195 VNPPEEAARHLTGG
+195 VNPPEEAAHHLTGG

-247 DRVIEALDHVR
+247 DRVIEALDHAR

-351 HNPSR
+351 HNPGR

-729 GARFTFI
+729 GARFT
-736 NPDTAPGA
+736 
-744 NCVSANA
+744 
-751 NAASG
+751 
-756 ARFTS
+756 S
-761 INPDTKPDARHV
+761 INPETKPGASPV

-782 AQLAFDNPVA
+782 VQLAFD
-792 ASGARFTSINP
+792 
-803 DNAPSA
+803 D
-809 SLVPASANA
+809 
-818 ASGAQLAFDN
+818 
-828 PVAASGAH
+828 
-836 CTSTNPDTASDA
+836 
-848 DCVSASANAASGAQL
+848 
-863 AFDNPVAASGARF
+863 PVAASGARF

-917 ASTNAASGAQLALD
+917 AST
-931 NPVAASGARFT
+931 
-942 SINSD
+942 
-947 TKPGANC
+947 
-954 VSASRNAV
+954 
-962 SAARFTSINSD
+962 
-973 TKPGANCASASTNA
+973 
-987 ASGAQ
+987 
-992 LAFDNPAA
+992 
-1000 ASGARFTSI
+1000 
-1009 NPDTKPGAQLAF
+1009 
-1021 DNPVAASGARFTSIN
+1021 
-1036 PETRPGANCAS
+1036 
-1047 TSANA
+1047 
-1052 VSSAQLV
+1052 
-1059 FDNPV
+1059 
-1064 TASGARFTSINP
+1064 
-1076 ETKPGASP
+1076 
-1084 VPASANA
+1084 
-1091 ASGVQLAFDDPV
+1091 
-1103 AASGARFTS
+1103 
-1112 INPET
+1112 
-1117 YPGASPVP
+1117 
-1125 ASANAASG
+1125 
-1133 AQLVFDNPV
+1133 
-1142 TGSGARFTSINPETK
+1142 
-1157 PGASPVPASANA
+1157 
-1169 ASGVQLAFDDPVAA
+1169 
-1183 SGARFTSINPET
+1183 
-1195 YPGASPVPAS
+1195 
-1205 ANAAS
+1205 
-1210 GAQLAFDNPAAASG
+1210 
-1224 ARFTSINPDT
+1224 
-1234 APDVSHVPASA
+1234 

-1552 VYIEPRLWIA
+1552 VYIEPGLWIA

-1715 LARGEAAYRVL
+1715 LARG
-1726 PAERPQLPSETRAQ
+1726 
-1740 AAARTRDAAPS
+1740 
-1751 SARVSIDGS
+1751 
-1760 RLPGEAAVRD
+1760 
-1770 EAAYRV
+1770 
-1776 LPAERSQLPN
+1776 
-1786 ETRAQATARPCG
+1786 
-1798 AASSGARA
+1798 
-1806 SIDGSRLLGE
+1806 
-1816 AAECPQLPSETRA
+1816 
-1829 QAAARPYGAASS
+1829 
-1841 DARISVDG
+1841 
-1849 SQLLGEAVVRDEAAE
+1849 
-1864 YPQLSNETRAQAAAR
+1864 
-1879 PCGAAPSSARAS
+1879 
-1891 VDGSRLLSEAAECPQ
+1891 
-1906 LPSET
+1906 
-1911 RAQAAARPRGAAPS
+1911 
-1925 GARIS
+1925 
-1930 VDGSQL
+1930 
-1936 LGEATERDEAAERPR
+1936 
-1951 LPGETRAQAAARP
+1951 
-1964 RGAAPSGARVSIDGS
+1964 
-1979 WLPGEAAERPQLP
+1979 
-1992 GETRAQAAA
+1992 
-2001 RPYGAAPSGAR
+2001 
-2012 VSIDVSQFPGEAAV
+2012 
-2026 RDEAAYRVLPAE
+2026 EAAYRVLPAE

-2261 DSFLPVREMLATE
+2261 DSFLPVREMLAAE

-2295 RVGVLPQT
+2295 RVGALPQT

-2321 ETAGADWNAAFGV
+2321 ETAGADWNAAFSV

-2475 GFTREMLDYTLMR
+2475 GFMREMLDYTLMR

>member
-74 VYVSPLKALGNDIR
+74 VYVSPLKALGNDIC

-351 HNPSR
+351 HNPGR

-647 MLLARRAAAATGED
+647 MLLARRAAAATGAD

-695 DIYPVPI
+695 DAYTPYPG
-702 TPNTVSNTSSRD
+702 PNPVSAISHATGAHFTSTNPGTARSVSC
-714 ASGAQLAFDNPAAAS
+714 ASVNPNA
-729 GARFTFI
+729 
-736 NPDTAPGA
+736 APGA
-744 NCVSANA
+744 C
-751 NAASG
+751 
-756 ARFTS
+756 FTS
-761 INPDTKPDARHV
+761 TNPGT
-773 PASANAASG
+773 
-782 AQLAFDNPVA
+782 
-792 ASGARFTSINP
+792 
-803 DNAPSA
+803 APSA
-809 SLVPASANA
+809 SCA
-818 ASGAQLAFDN
+818 
-828 PVAASGAH
+828 
-836 CTSTNPDTASDA
+836 
-848 DCVSASANAASGAQL
+848 SASASAA
-863 AFDNPVAASGARF
+863 PGARF
-876 TSTNPDTK
+876 TSTNPDTA
-884 PGANCVSA
+884 PSVSCASANPNATSGAH
-892 SRNAVS
+892 
-898 AARFTS
+898 FTS
-904 INSDTKPGANCAS
+904 INPDTAPG
-917 ASTNAASGAQLALD
+917 
-931 NPVAASGARFT
+931 T
-942 SINSD
+942 S
-947 TKPGANC
+947 
-954 VSASRNAV
+954 
-962 SAARFTSINSD
+962 
-973 TKPGANCASASTNA
+973 CASASTNA

-1036 PETRPGANCAS
+1036 PKTKPGANCAS

-1052 VSSAQLV
+1052 VSS
-1059 FDNPV
+1059 
-1064 TASGARFTSINP
+1064 ARFTSINP

-1091 ASGVQLAFDDPV
+1091 ASG
-1103 AASGARFTS
+1103 ARFTS
-1112 INPET
+1112 
-1117 YPGASPVP
+1117 
-1125 ASANAASG
+1125 
-1133 AQLVFDNPV
+1133 
-1142 TGSGARFTSINPETK
+1142 
-1157 PGASPVPASANA
+1157 
-1169 ASGVQLAFDDPVAA
+1169 
-1183 SGARFTSINPET
+1183 
-1195 YPGASPVPAS
+1195 
-1205 ANAAS
+1205 
-1210 GAQLAFDNPAAASG
+1210 
-1224 ARFTSINPDT
+1224 
-1234 APDVSHVPASA
+1234 
-1245 NAASGA
+1245 
-1251 QLAFDSPVAPV
+1251 
-1262 AASGA
+1262 
-1267 SRVPASAN
+1267 
-1275 TALGAQVTPD
+1275 
-1285 NPVTASGESH
+1285 
-1295 VSTSANA
+1295 
-1302 ASGARFTFTNP
+1302 TNP

-1335 SADPN
+1335 SADLN

-1399 LWVQRLRGAEAL
+1399 LWVQRLRGAETL

-1516 NADELH
+1516 SADELH

-1552 VYIEPRLWIA
+1552 VYIEPGLWIA

-1582 RVVRRTARFHGS
+1582 RVVRRTARFHGA

-1608 VRAQEALNTLCSEG
+1608 VRAQEALNALCSEG
-1622 ILREFGGAY
+1622 TLREFGGTY

-1674 AAQLAQALVSLRGC
+1674 AAQLAQALDSLRGC

-1726 PAERPQLPSETRAQ
+1726 PAER
-1740 AAARTRDAAPS
+1740 
-1751 SARVSIDGS
+1751 
-1760 RLPGEAAVRD
+1760 
-1770 EAAYRV
+1770 
-1776 LPAERSQLPN
+1776 SQL
-1786 ETRAQATARPCG
+1786 
-1798 AASSGARA
+1798 S
-1806 SIDGSRLLGE
+1806 
-1816 AAECPQLPSETRA
+1816 
-1829 QAAARPYGAASS
+1829 
-1841 DARISVDG
+1841 
-1849 SQLLGEAVVRDEAAE
+1849 
-1864 YPQLSNETRAQAAAR
+1864 
-1879 PCGAAPSSARAS
+1879 
-1891 VDGSRLLSEAAECPQ
+1891 
-1906 LPSET
+1906 
-1911 RAQAAARPRGAAPS
+1911 
-1925 GARIS
+1925 
-1930 VDGSQL
+1930 
-1936 LGEATERDEAAERPR
+1936 
-1951 LPGETRAQAAARP
+1951 GETRAQAAARP
-1964 RGAAPSGARVSIDGS
+1964 RGAAPSG
-1979 WLPGEAAERPQLP
+1979 
-1992 GETRAQAAA
+1992 
-2001 RPYGAAPSGAR
+2001 
-2012 VSIDVSQFPGEAAV
+2012 
-2026 RDEAAYRVLPAE
+2026 
-2038 RSRLPNETRAQA
+2038 
-2050 AARARDAAPSD
+2050 

-2094 GETAVRVLSGE
+2094 GETRAQAAARPRGAAPSSARASIDGSQFPSEATERDGTTERSQLPGETAIRVLSGK

-2112 TAARVQSGETADS
+2112 TAGRVQSGEMTDS
-2125 RSIPAPEIDGVPA
+2125 RSIPAPEIVGVPA
-2138 NPLAASRVRGSAAS
+2138 DSLAASRVRGSVAS
-2152 AFELHAQRRG
+2152 AFELRAQRRG

-2167 QSGSAH
+2167 QGGSAH

-2190 ASRAASGER
+2190 VSRAASSER

-2295 RVGVLPQT
+2295 RVGTLPQT

-2376 ECVWLP
+2376 ECIWLP

-2454 TLPRLLI
+2454 ALPRLLI

>member
-1 MQMFS
+1 M
-6 TKTRE
+6 
-11 WFLSSVGTPTE
+11 
-22 AQRMGWQAISEGRDA
+22 
-37 LISSPTGSGKTL
+37 
-49 AAFLYFLDEMRRE
+49 
-62 LDAGALAEGLRI
+62 
-74 VYVSPLKALGNDIR
+74 
-88 QNLERPLAGLGLS
+88 
-101 DAVRV
+101 
-106 AVRTGDTDAKARR
+106 
-119 EMIKHPPH
+119 
-127 ILITTPESLYLLLTS
+127 
-142 LSGRDM
+142 
-148 LKTART
+148 
-154 VIVDELHAVLSS
+154 
-166 KRGAHLFL
+166 
-174 SLARLDALCGG
+174 
-185 HVRRVGLSAT
+185 
-195 VNPPEEAARHLTGG
+195 
-209 EPCAVIV
+209 
-216 PKIEKRTELTVDVPV
+216 
-231 PDMRQLPER
+231 
-240 SVWPAIA
+240 
-247 DRVIEALDHVR
+247 
-258 TVLVFVDGRAGCE
+258 
-271 RLALRINERA
+271 
-281 GQTLARTHHGCVSK
+281 
-295 EQRLEAERM
+295 
-304 LKSGELRVMVAT
+304 
-316 SSMELGVDVGE
+316 
-327 IDLVVQVGPPPGVSA
+327 
-342 LLQRLGRAG
+342 
-351 HNPSR
+351 
-356 VSRMRVYPR
+356 
-365 TAAEAIGCALVCEAA
+365 
-380 REGRIERVR
+380 
-389 APEMCLDVLS
+389 
-399 QHLVSMAAA
+399 
-408 GAYTVDEAVEI
+408 
-419 LSRAYAYRRLAS
+419 
-431 EDVKAVLGMLS
+431 
-442 GDYERM
+442 
-448 DDRPVKPRVVYDR
+448 
-461 LSGRVSGDAYTRMLA
+461 
-476 LSAGGTIPDRGWFAV
+476 
-491 TLPDGTRL
+491 
-499 GELDEEF
+499 
-506 VFEAR
+506 
-511 LGDKFYLGA
+511 
-520 FPWKIEEITR
+520 
-530 DRVIVSPTSPE
+530 
-541 GAASPFWKGDRA
+541 
-553 ARAYETGAF
+553 
-562 YGSLLSK
+562 
-569 WEDAARRS
+569 
-577 PAALRAALCA
+577 
-587 AGLTPDAAENAA
+587 
-599 RVLESQLR
+599 
-607 AVGCLATDR
+607 
-616 VLVAE
+616 
-621 HFSDEAGEHQLMLHS
+621 
-636 PFGDAVNRALG
+636 
-647 MLLARRAAAATGED
+647 
-661 ARAYDDDDGALIC
+661 
-674 LVGGQPIP
+674 
-682 DALLPTLAATSAP
+682 
-695 DIYPVPI
+695 
-702 TPNTVSNTSSRD
+702 
-714 ASGAQLAFDNPAAAS
+714 
-729 GARFTFI
+729 
-736 NPDTAPGA
+736 
-744 NCVSANA
+744 
-751 NAASG
+751 
-756 ARFTS
+756 
-761 INPDTKPDARHV
+761 
-773 PASANAASG
+773 
-782 AQLAFDNPVA
+782 
-792 ASGARFTSINP
+792 
-803 DNAPSA
+803 
-809 SLVPASANA
+809 
-818 ASGAQLAFDN
+818 
-828 PVAASGAH
+828 
-836 CTSTNPDTASDA
+836 
-848 DCVSASANAASGAQL
+848 
-863 AFDNPVAASGARF
+863 
-876 TSTNPDTK
+876 
-884 PGANCVSA
+884 
-892 SRNAVS
+892 
-898 AARFTS
+898 
-904 INSDTKPGANCAS
+904 
-917 ASTNAASGAQLALD
+917 
-931 NPVAASGARFT
+931 
-942 SINSD
+942 
-947 TKPGANC
+947 
-954 VSASRNAV
+954 

-1112 INPET
+1112 INPDT
-1117 YPGASPVP
+1117 ASDADCVS
-1125 ASANAASG
+1125 ASAN
-1133 AQLVFDNPV
+1133 
-1142 TGSGARFTSINPETK
+1142 
-1157 PGASPVPASANA
+1157 
-1169 ASGVQLAFDDPVAA
+1169 
-1183 SGARFTSINPET
+1183 
-1195 YPGASPVPAS
+1195 
-1205 ANAAS
+1205 
-1210 GAQLAFDNPAAASG
+1210 AASG

-1335 SADPN
+1335 SADLN

-1356 VPLCGAAAEVRAM
+1356 VPLCGAAAEVQAM

-1475 EMMYDTAIPSAAV
+1475 EMMYDTAIPSATV

-1516 NADELH
+1516 CADELH

-1547 IAGRA
+1547 LAGRA
-1552 VYIEPRLWIA
+1552 VYIEPGLWIA

-1582 RVVRRTARFHGS
+1582 RVVRRTARFHGA

-1674 AAQLAQALVSLRGC
+1674 AAQLAQALDSLRGC

-1726 PAERPQLPSETRAQ
+1726 PAERPQLPNETRAQ
-1740 AAARTRDAAPS
+1740 AAARPRGAAP
-1751 SARVSIDGS
+1751 
-1760 RLPGEAAVRD
+1760 
-1770 EAAYRV
+1770 
-1776 LPAERSQLPN
+1776 
-1786 ETRAQATARPCG
+1786 
-1798 AASSGARA
+1798 SGARA
-1806 SIDGSRLLGE
+1806 SIDGSRLLSEAAVRDE
-1816 AAECPQLPSETRA
+1816 AAEHPQLSGEPRA
-1829 QAAARPYGAASS
+1829 QAAARPCGAAPSG
-1841 DARISVDG
+1841 ARISVDG
-1849 SQLLGEAVVRDEAAE
+1849 SRLPGETAVRDEAAEYPQLSGEPRAQAAARPRGAAPSGARVSIDGSQLPGEAAIRDEAAE
-1864 YPQLSNETRAQAAAR
+1864 YPQLSNETRAQAADHPRSADSRNAR
-1879 PCGAAPSSARAS
+1879 VSI
-1891 VDGSRLLSEAAECPQ
+1891 DGSRLP
-1906 LPSET
+1906 
-1911 RAQAAARPRGAAPS
+1911 
-1925 GARIS
+1925 
-1930 VDGSQL
+1930 
-1936 LGEATERDEAAERPR
+1936 GEATERDEAAERPR

-1964 RGAAPSGARVSIDGS
+1964 CGAAPSSARVSIDGSRLLSEAAVRDEAAERPQLPSETRAQAAARPRGAAPSGARVYIDGS
-1979 WLPGEAAERPQLP
+1979 
-1992 GETRAQAAA
+1992 
-2001 RPYGAAPSGAR
+2001 
-2012 VSIDVSQFPGEAAV
+2012 QFPSEATE
-2026 RDEAAYRVLPAE
+2026 RDEAAYRVF
-2038 RSRLPNETRAQA
+2038 
-2050 AARARDAAPSD
+2050 
-2061 ARVSI
+2061 
-2066 DGSQLPGEAAV
+2066 
-2077 RDEAAYRVL
+2077 
-2086 PAERPQLP
+2086 PAERP
-2094 GETAVRVLSGE
+2094 RSG
-2105 RSQLSGE
+2105 R
-2112 TAARVQSGETADS
+2112 TADS

-2138 NPLAASRVRGSAAS
+2138 DPLAASRVRGSAAS
-2152 AFELHAQRRG
+2152 AFELYAQRRG

-2167 QSGSAH
+2167 QGGSAH
-2173 PESGLRDGRA
+2173 PESGLRDGRTA
-2183 IFGERTR
+2183 PGERTR

-2207 DDEGEYE
+2207 DDEGKYE

-2295 RVGVLPQT
+2295 RVGALPQT

-2376 ECVWLP
+2376 ECIWLP

-2454 TLPRLLI
+2454 ALPRLLI
-2461 KKYPPTAAAHLEAA
+2461 KKYPPTAAPHLEAA

>member
-6 TKTRE
+6 AKTRE

-247 DRVIEALDHVR
+247 DRVIEALDHAR

-351 HNPSR
+351 HNPGR

-599 RVLESQLR
+599 RVIESQLR

-647 MLLARRAAAATGED
+647 MLLARRAAAATGAD

-682 DALLPTLAATSAP
+682 DALLPTLAATSTPDAYTPYPGPNPVSTISHATGSHFTSINPDTAPSANFTSANPDTAP
-695 DIYPVPI
+695 DARFASTNPDT
-702 TPNTVSNTSSRD
+702 TPGASCASANPNAT
-714 ASGAQLAFDNPAAAS
+714 SGAHFTSINPDTTPGANCASASTNTAPNARFASTNPDTTPGASCASANPNATS
-729 GARFTFI
+729 GAHFTSI

-744 NCVSANA
+744 NCASASTNTAPGARFTPINPDTAPDARFTSIKPDTAPSVSCASANPNTAPDARFASA
-751 NAASG
+751 NPDTTPGASCASASTKTASG
-756 ARFTS
+756 AHFTS
-761 INPDTKPDARHV
+761 INPDTAPGV
-773 PASANAASG
+773 SCASANPNTTSG
-782 AQLAFDNPVA
+782 AH
-792 ASGARFTSINP
+792 FTSINP
-803 DNAPSA
+803 DTAPGVNCA
-809 SLVPASANA
+809 
-818 ASGAQLAFDN
+818 
-828 PVAASGAH
+828 
-836 CTSTNPDTASDA
+836 STNP
-848 DCVSASANAASGAQL
+848 
-863 AFDNPVAASGARF
+863 
-876 TSTNPDTK
+876 
-884 PGANCVSA
+884 
-892 SRNAVS
+892 
-898 AARFTS
+898 
-904 INSDTKPGANCAS
+904 
-917 ASTNAASGAQLALD
+917 NAASGAQLALD
-931 NPVAASGARFT
+931 NPA
-942 SINSD
+942 
-947 TKPGANC
+947 
-954 VSASRNAV
+954 
-962 SAARFTSINSD
+962 
-973 TKPGANCASASTNA
+973 
-987 ASGAQ
+987 
-992 LAFDNPAA
+992 
-1000 ASGARFTSI
+1000 
-1009 NPDTKPGAQLAF
+1009 
-1021 DNPVAASGARFTSIN
+1021 
-1036 PETRPGANCAS
+1036 
-1047 TSANA
+1047 
-1052 VSSAQLV
+1052 
-1059 FDNPV
+1059 
-1064 TASGARFTSINP
+1064 
-1076 ETKPGASP
+1076 
-1084 VPASANA
+1084 
-1091 ASGVQLAFDDPV
+1091 
-1103 AASGARFTS
+1103 
-1112 INPET
+1112 
-1117 YPGASPVP
+1117 
-1125 ASANAASG
+1125 
-1133 AQLVFDNPV
+1133 
-1142 TGSGARFTSINPETK
+1142 
-1157 PGASPVPASANA
+1157 
-1169 ASGVQLAFDDPVAA
+1169 
-1183 SGARFTSINPET
+1183 
-1195 YPGASPVPAS
+1195 
-1205 ANAAS
+1205 
-1210 GAQLAFDNPAAASG
+1210 
-1224 ARFTSINPDT
+1224 
-1234 APDVSHVPASA
+1234 
-1245 NAASGA
+1245 
-1251 QLAFDSPVAPV
+1251 
-1262 AASGA
+1262 
-1267 SRVPASAN
+1267 
-1275 TALGAQVTPD
+1275 
-1285 NPVTASGESH
+1285 
-1295 VSTSANA
+1295 
-1302 ASGARFTFTNP
+1302 
-1313 VAASGARFTSTNPDT
+1313 AASGARFTSTNPDT

-1552 VYIEPRLWIA
+1552 VYIEPGLWIA

-1582 RVVRRTARFHGS
+1582 RVVRRTARFHGA

-1760 RLPGEAAVRD
+1760 RLPGE
-1770 EAAYRV
+1770 
-1776 LPAERSQLPN
+1776 
-1786 ETRAQATARPCG
+1786 TA
-1798 AASSGARA
+1798 
-1806 SIDGSRLLGE
+1806 
-1816 AAECPQLPSETRA
+1816 
-1829 QAAARPYGAASS
+1829 
-1841 DARISVDG
+1841 
-1849 SQLLGEAVVRDEAAE
+1849 VRDEAAE

-1891 VDGSRLLSEAAECPQ
+1891 IDGSRLLGEAAECPQ

-1911 RAQAAARPRGAAPS
+1911 RAQAAARPRDAAPSSARVSIDGSRLPGETAVRDEAAEYPQLSNETRAQAAARPCGAAPS

-1930 VDGSQL
+1930 VDGSRL
-1936 LGEATERDEAAERPR
+1936 LGET
-1951 LPGETRAQAAARP
+1951 
-1964 RGAAPSGARVSIDGS
+1964 
-1979 WLPGEAAERPQLP
+1979 
-1992 GETRAQAAA
+1992 
-2001 RPYGAAPSGAR
+2001 
-2012 VSIDVSQFPGEAAV
+2012 AV

-2038 RSRLPNETRAQA
+2038 RSQLPNETRAQA
-2050 AARARDAAPSD
+2050 AARTRGAAPSGARVSID
-2061 ARVSI
+2061 GSQLPGETAVRDETAEYPLLSNETRAQAADHPRSADSRNARVSIDGSQLPNETRAQAAARPCGAAPSGARVSI

-2077 RDEAAYRVL
+2077 R
-2086 PAERPQLP
+2086 
-2094 GETAVRVLSGE
+2094 VLSGE

-2112 TAARVQSGETADS
+2112 TAGRVQSGEMTDS

-2138 NPLAASRVRGSAAS
+2138 DPLAASRVRGSAAS
-2152 AFELHAQRRG
+2152 AFELYAQRRG

-2183 IFGERTR
+2183 IFGERAR

-2321 ETAGADWNAAFGV
+2321 ETAGADWNAAFSV

-2376 ECVWLP
+2376 ECIWLP

-2454 TLPRLLI
+2454 ALPRLLI
-2461 KKYPPTAAAHLEAA
+2461 KKYPPTAAPHLEAA
-2475 GFTREMLDYTLMR
+2475 GFTREMLDYTLTR

>member
-1 MQMFS
+1 M
-6 TKTRE
+6 
-11 WFLSSVGTPTE
+11 
-22 AQRMGWQAISEGRDA
+22 
-37 LISSPTGSGKTL
+37 
-49 AAFLYFLDEMRRE
+49 
-62 LDAGALAEGLRI
+62 
-74 VYVSPLKALGNDIR
+74 
-88 QNLERPLAGLGLS
+88 
-101 DAVRV
+101 
-106 AVRTGDTDAKARR
+106 
-119 EMIKHPPH
+119 
-127 ILITTPESLYLLLTS
+127 
-142 LSGRDM
+142 
-148 LKTART
+148 
-154 VIVDELHAVLSS
+154 
-166 KRGAHLFL
+166 
-174 SLARLDALCGG
+174 
-185 HVRRVGLSAT
+185 
-195 VNPPEEAARHLTGG
+195 
-209 EPCAVIV
+209 
-216 PKIEKRTELTVDVPV
+216 
-231 PDMRQLPER
+231 
-240 SVWPAIA
+240 
-247 DRVIEALDHVR
+247 
-258 TVLVFVDGRAGCE
+258 
-271 RLALRINERA
+271 
-281 GQTLARTHHGCVSK
+281 
-295 EQRLEAERM
+295 
-304 LKSGELRVMVAT
+304 
-316 SSMELGVDVGE
+316 
-327 IDLVVQVGPPPGVSA
+327 
-342 LLQRLGRAG
+342 
-351 HNPSR
+351 
-356 VSRMRVYPR
+356 
-365 TAAEAIGCALVCEAA
+365 
-380 REGRIERVR
+380 
-389 APEMCLDVLS
+389 
-399 QHLVSMAAA
+399 
-408 GAYTVDEAVEI
+408 
-419 LSRAYAYRRLAS
+419 
-431 EDVKAVLGMLS
+431 
-442 GDYERM
+442 
-448 DDRPVKPRVVYDR
+448 
-461 LSGRVSGDAYTRMLA
+461 
-476 LSAGGTIPDRGWFAV
+476 
-491 TLPDGTRL
+491 
-499 GELDEEF
+499 
-506 VFEAR
+506 
-511 LGDKFYLGA
+511 
-520 FPWKIEEITR
+520 
-530 DRVIVSPTSPE
+530 
-541 GAASPFWKGDRA
+541 
-553 ARAYETGAF
+553 
-562 YGSLLSK
+562 
-569 WEDAARRS
+569 
-577 PAALRAALCA
+577 
-587 AGLTPDAAENAA
+587 
-599 RVLESQLR
+599 
-607 AVGCLATDR
+607 
-616 VLVAE
+616 
-621 HFSDEAGEHQLMLHS
+621 
-636 PFGDAVNRALG
+636 
-647 MLLARRAAAATGED
+647 
-661 ARAYDDDDGALIC
+661 
-674 LVGGQPIP
+674 
-682 DALLPTLAATSAP
+682 
-695 DIYPVPI
+695 
-702 TPNTVSNTSSRD
+702 
-714 ASGAQLAFDNPAAAS
+714 
-729 GARFTFI
+729 
-736 NPDTAPGA
+736 
-744 NCVSANA
+744 
-751 NAASG
+751 
-756 ARFTS
+756 
-761 INPDTKPDARHV
+761 
-773 PASANAASG
+773 
-782 AQLAFDNPVA
+782 
-792 ASGARFTSINP
+792 
-803 DNAPSA
+803 
-809 SLVPASANA
+809 
-818 ASGAQLAFDN
+818 
-828 PVAASGAH
+828 
-836 CTSTNPDTASDA
+836 
-848 DCVSASANAASGAQL
+848 
-863 AFDNPVAASGARF
+863 
-876 TSTNPDTK
+876 
-884 PGANCVSA
+884 
-892 SRNAVS
+892 
-898 AARFTS
+898 
-904 INSDTKPGANCAS
+904 
-917 ASTNAASGAQLALD
+917 
-931 NPVAASGARFT
+931 
-942 SINSD
+942 
-947 TKPGANC
+947 
-954 VSASRNAV
+954 

-1009 NPDTKPGAQLAF
+1009 NPETYPGAQLAF

-1036 PETRPGANCAS
+1036 PETKPGANCAS

-1142 TGSGARFTSINPETK
+1142 TASGARFTSINPETK

-1234 APDVSHVPASA
+1234 ASDADCVSASANAASGARFTSINPDTAPDVSHVPASA

-1251 QLAFDSPVAPV
+1251 QLAFDNPVAPV

-1302 ASGARFTFTNP
+1302 ASGARFTSTNP
-1313 VAASGARFTSTNPDT
+1313 VAASGARFTSINPDT

-1516 NADELH
+1516 SADELH

-1552 VYIEPRLWIA
+1552 VYIEPGLWIA

-1577 AAALS
+1577 GAALS
-1582 RVVRRTARFHGS
+1582 RVVRRTARFHGA

-1622 ILREFGGAY
+1622 ILREFGGTY

-1667 VRGAGSS
+1667 VRGVGSS
-1674 AAQLAQALVSLRGC
+1674 AAQLAQALDSLCGC

-1726 PAERPQLPSETRAQ
+1726 PAER
-1740 AAARTRDAAPS
+1740 
-1751 SARVSIDGS
+1751 
-1760 RLPGEAAVRD
+1760 
-1770 EAAYRV
+1770 
-1776 LPAERSQLPN
+1776 SQLP
-1786 ETRAQATARPCG
+1786 
-1798 AASSGARA
+1798 
-1806 SIDGSRLLGE
+1806 
-1816 AAECPQLPSETRA
+1816 
-1829 QAAARPYGAASS
+1829 
-1841 DARISVDG
+1841 
-1849 SQLLGEAVVRDEAAE
+1849 
-1864 YPQLSNETRAQAAAR
+1864 NETRAQAAAR
-1879 PCGAAPSSARAS
+1879 PCGAAPS
-1891 VDGSRLLSEAAECPQ
+1891 
-1906 LPSET
+1906 
-1911 RAQAAARPRGAAPS
+1911 

-1930 VDGSQL
+1930 VDGS
-1936 LGEATERDEAAERPR
+1936 R
-1951 LPGETRAQAAARP
+1951 LPGEA
-1964 RGAAPSGARVSIDGS
+1964 
-1979 WLPGEAAERPQLP
+1979 
-1992 GETRAQAAA
+1992 
-2001 RPYGAAPSGAR
+2001 
-2012 VSIDVSQFPGEAAV
+2012 
-2026 RDEAAYRVLPAE
+2026 
-2038 RSRLPNETRAQA
+2038 
-2050 AARARDAAPSD
+2050 
-2061 ARVSI
+2061 
-2066 DGSQLPGEAAV
+2066 
-2077 RDEAAYRVL
+2077 
-2086 PAERPQLP
+2086 
-2094 GETAVRVLSGE
+2094 AVRVLSGE

-2112 TAARVQSGETADS
+2112 TAGRVQSGEMTDS

-2138 NPLAASRVRGSAAS
+2138 DPLAASRVRGSAAS
-2152 AFELHAQRRG
+2152 AFELYAQRRG

-2173 PESGLRDGRA
+2173 PESGLRDGRTA
-2183 IFGERTR
+2183 PGERAR
-2190 ASRAASGER
+2190 ASRAASSER
-2199 VRVQFDLP
+2199 VRVRFDSP

-2225 DVLQTLTARGASFA
+2225 EILQTLTARGASFA

-2295 RVGVLPQT
+2295 RVGALPQT

-2321 ETAGADWNAAFGV
+2321 ETAGADWNAVFGV

-2376 ECVWLP
+2376 ECIWLP

-2454 TLPRLLI
+2454 ALPRLLI
-2461 KKYPPTAAAHLEAA
+2461 KKYPPTAAPHLEAA